1 MLHLIR
7 EHRPLRLAV
16 TAALLS
22 STAIVSACNQQTT
35 SNEAPRPE
43 GEESV
48 YVTAN
53 RVATEHDAT
62 AGVAAMEPMVAPYP
76 APPPMP
82 GDEVRDQFEDVELNG
97 VKVVAEEPVSTFSA
111 DVDTASYA
119 VIRNYLNSGALPP
132 RDAVRP
138 EEMINYFDYTYRL
151 PETRERPFEPNITV
165 MQTPWNAGT
174 QLVHIGIQGFDVP
187 RAERPAAN
195 LVLLLDVSGSMDDPK
210 KLPLLKNALRLM
222 IDQLTGDD
230 TVSIVVYAGAAGTVL
245 EPTPGDQK
253 ARILGALDSLSAGG
267 STAGGEGIR
276 LAYQL
281 AEQTFNPD
289 GINRVILATDGD
301 FNVGVSSQGELV
313 RMVEKERESGV
324 FLTVL
329 GLGTGNLKDST
340 MEQLADKGNG
350 NYAYIDTLE
359 EARKVLVEQ
368 AGATLVTVA
377 KDVKIQLELNP
388 REVQAYRLI
397 GYENRMLRSEDFND
411 DKKDAGE
418 IGAGHSVTAI
428 YELVPPGAPMP
439 HESAPK
445 VDALKY
451 QAPPS
456 TSAASASGELAT
468 LKLRYKAPDG
478 DESKLSS
485 FAIVDRGA
493 SFDAASVD
501 LRFASSVAAF
511 GMLLRDSP
519 HKGQA
524 SFAWVR
530 STAQGALGRDPSGYR
545 AELVGL
551 VDKAAALKG
560 DTKVG
565 GVVAR

>member
-1 MLHLIR
+1 MTSPR
-7 EHRPLRLAV
+7 
-16 TAALLS
+16 TS
-22 STAIVSACNQQTT
+22 STA
-35 SNEAPRPE
+35 APRLA
-43 GEESV
+43 S
-48 YVTAN
+48 
-53 RVATEHDAT
+53 VATLAL
-62 AGVAAMEPMVAPYP
+62 AFASGCGAAHPSGAPMAELAMSPSIAMP
-76 APPPMP
+76 APPGAP
-82 GDEVRDQFEDVELNG
+82 GMKLAEARDEEAPNTEAYDRIVDNAFLRTSEAPL
-97 VKVVAEEPVSTFSA
+97 STFSI
-111 DVDTASYA
+111 DVDTASYSN
-119 VIRNYLNSGALPP
+119 VRRFLNDGALPP
-132 RDAVRP
+132 PDAVRI
-138 EEMINYFDYTYRL
+138 EELVNYFPYEYATPTGDEPFAASTEVTSCPWAPGHRL
-151 PETRERPFEPNITV
+151 LR
-165 MQTPWNAGT
+165 
-174 QLVHIGIQGFDVP
+174 IGLQSKRIAAAEVP
-187 RAERPAAN
+187 PRN
-195 LVLLLDVSGSMDDPK
+195 LVFLLDVSGSMEDPR
-210 KLPLLKNALRLM
+210 KLPLLRSAFAL
-222 IDQLTGDD
+222 LTAELRAED
-230 TVSIVVYAGAAGTVL
+230 TVSIVVYAGASGMVL
-245 EPTPGDQK
+245 PPTS
-253 ARILGALDSLSAGG
+253 GADKRGIRAALERLQAGG
-267 STAGGEGIR
+267 STNGGAGIE
-276 LAYQL
+276 LAYRT
-281 AEQTFNPD
+281 ARASFKKG